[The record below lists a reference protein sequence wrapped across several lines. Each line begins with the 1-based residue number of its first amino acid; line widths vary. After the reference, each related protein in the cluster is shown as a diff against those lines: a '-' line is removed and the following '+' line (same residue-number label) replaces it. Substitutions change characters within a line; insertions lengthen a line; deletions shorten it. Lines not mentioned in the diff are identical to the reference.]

1 MVRFFDEK
9 LADLDI
15 DANLTLCLLINLNEI
30 SVLFCQKYVF
40 AENFTGN
47 WKKNKKD
54 LSLFSTIQR
63 NDVVLKTV

>member
-47 WKKNKKD
+47 
-54 LSLFSTIQR
+54 
-63 NDVVLKTV
+63 